1 MFSTPHASPVDGY
14 AHDDVAGE
22 EEAEDAEEGADPAE
36 EVPAVPRHSRVPAD
50 LERHHQERHLKQDDL
65 RNQRWRYK
73 CHIVKI

>member
-1 MFSTPHASPVDGY
+1 MISLLLLLVFHPSPVDGY

-50 LERHHQERHLKQDDL
+50 LERHHQECHL
-65 RNQRWRYK
+65 
-73 CHIVKI
+73 HVKLL